1 MTPSPFCETET
12 LCDLGVGDS
21 QSRGE
26 RIYMYNTTHLYL
38 WMETQRRAGLSLRAV
53 LSDEPKNRVQ
63 EFYTLL

>member
-26 RIYMYNTTHLYL
+26 RIYMHNTPVCVDGDPEESWSPL
-38 WMETQRRAGLSLRAV
+38 EGGSQ
-53 LSDEPKNRVQ
+53 
-63 EFYTLL
+63 